1 MIEGVSWLN
10 VSCSDFLDGLTKE
23 QGGTF
28 PVVPG
33 RAGNQNYCVFPGAG
47 PGRGGGDSKASA
59 LPSVV
64 GIKSVMP
71 VSPLLTTRLFLQ
83 EVFQVE
89 VQLTLIPPFLHSL
102 C

>member
-1 MIEGVSWLN
+1 MVEGVSWLN

-47 PGRGGGDSKASA
+47 PGQGGLESLSPAIRSGHQISN
-59 LPSVV
+59 PSVA
-64 GIKSVMP
+64 
-71 VSPLLTTRLFLQ
+71 TT
-83 EVFQVE
+83 
-89 VQLTLIPPFLHSL
+89 HH
-102 C
+102 